1 MKKSIKGYKR
11 DSPDKNEPS
20 LIIPSNNITM
30 QNVSHPIIG
39 IDNLGNQKYMLPGED
54 YTFPGTEVME
64 IPIKRKGGRCK
75 QLGGEKE
82 NIANQN
88 NQPNYFAPVN
98 LYKSVFDETNYLN
111 NTQNDYYV
119 PPTLGTTADFF
130 KTVPKP
136 EPLKP
141 SVVPKPLTPTTKEK
155 PQNFTNTNIGTIT
168 AGLTNVALRKFVEAR
183 QNKEVSQNNAIAS
196 LIPTAPTINPEGYEK
211 YGNPY
216 VYQMGGIFDIFEQTP
231 IDMSFVDLPS
241 YISSTDSSQNNI
253 NSSDS
258 NNESNNYNDLD
269 ELDLS
274 KEGKSVAIKNNNPG
288 NIVYGKFAK
297 QFGAIPGSKQTT
309 VGDKKYEGDSKYASF
324 PSIGAG
330 LRAMESLLTSKSYS
344 NLPVDK
350 AMNKWVNGDTS
361 VESKYT
367 NAAKKLFGDRKIKEL
382 NQQELKTLM
391 KEVMIKGEDRT
402 MYKKIKNSFKQGG
415 EYQLHDVEIQD
426 LVKKGYEIEYL
437 D

>member
-11 DSPDKNEPS
+11 DSPDKDEPS

-82 NIANQN
+82 NIINQN
-88 NQPNYFAPVN
+88 NQPNYFTPFN
-98 LYKSVFDETNYLN
+98 LYESVFDETNSLN
-111 NTQNDYYV
+111 NTQTGYQNDYYV

-136 EPLKP
+136 EPLKL
-141 SVVPKPLTPTTKEK
+141 SVVPKPLDALPKKK
-155 PQNFTNTNIGTIT
+155 PVHTNVNINAIT
-168 AGLTNVALRKFVEAR
+168 AGVTNVGLRRFIEAR
-183 QNKEVSQNNAIAS
+183 KNKEDMQNEAIAS
-196 LIPTAPTINPEGYEK
+196 QIPTSPTINPQGTEK

-216 VYQMGGIFDIFEQTP
+216 VYQSGGIFDIFEQTP
-231 IDMSFVDLPS
+231 IDFNSFQNAELLENNTQS
-241 YISSTDSSQNNI
+241 YNNTQQFSQN
-253 NSSDS
+253 DYS
-258 NNESNNYNDLD
+258 NLD
-269 ELDLS
+269 NVDFS

-330 LRAMESLLTSKSYS
+330 LRAMESLLTSKNYS
-344 NLPVDK
+344 DLSVEK

-361 VESKYT
+361 VQSQYT
-367 NAAKKLFGDRKIKEL
+367 NAAKKLFGDKKISEL
-382 NQQELKTLM
+382 NPQELKTLI
-391 KEVMIKGEDRT
+391 KEVMIKGEDGT
-402 MYKKIKNSFKQGG
+402 MYKKLKNYYKKGG